1 MGSISTGTGRGV
13 DLVQRLDGRPV
24 GWVRELRLLD
34 GLIEPVEGGG
44 SAALIVGE
52 AGVGKTAILTHV
64 ADVASKRA
72 ALRVLKPHGEES
84 EAVLAFATLAD
95 LLLPLREKFAEL
107 PQTQRLALEVYLA
120 PSSRPAAGPLAACAG
135 ALGVLANAAD
145 EQSLAVLIDD
155 FQWVDPESRQILLFT
170 ARRLEAKEPGPAK
183 RAAIWQ
189 PGRLPSCEAHS
200 RSDFSR
206 AP

>member
-72 ALRVLKPHGEES
+72 GLRVLKRTG
-84 EAVLAFATLAD
+84 
-95 LLLPLREKFAEL
+95 RNRK
-107 PQTQRLALEVYLA
+107 
-120 PSSRPAAGPLAACAG
+120 PS
-135 ALGVLANAAD
+135 
-145 EQSLAVLIDD
+145 
-155 FQWVDPESRQILLFT
+155 
-170 ARRLEAKEPGPAK
+170 
-183 RAAIWQ
+183 
-189 PGRLPSCEAHS
+189 
-200 RSDFSR
+200 
-206 AP
+206 